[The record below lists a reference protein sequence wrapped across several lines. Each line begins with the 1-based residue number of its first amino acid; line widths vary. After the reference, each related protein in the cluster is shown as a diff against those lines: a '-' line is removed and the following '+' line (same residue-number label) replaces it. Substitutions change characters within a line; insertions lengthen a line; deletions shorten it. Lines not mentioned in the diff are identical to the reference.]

1 MAPAASAAAKLGVR
15 YGRPLH
21 LERRLGDRERGRH
34 GGCRRDGRV
43 HRHSEPYVS
52 ARLPT
57 FPAPVLTV
65 ASLRATEPFD
75 ASGIAYS
82 PNGESILL
90 TDDGTSG
97 VGVARSDGK
106 FLLVFEA
113 RDDAPDDD
121 SLEPLPEGQSFAE
134 GEADTY
140 AEDAEDDAQALGD
153 SFGDELSTAE
163 GDSFADMDQD
173 AGSIE
178 QESARRPSLS
188 AVWEEAEVSGISA

>member
-1 MAPAASAAAKLGVR
+1 
-15 YGRPLH
+15 
-21 LERRLGDRERGRH
+21 
-34 GGCRRDGRV
+34 
-43 HRHSEPYVS
+43 
-52 ARLPT
+52 
-57 FPAPVLTV
+57 VLTV

-90 TDDGTSG
+90 TDDGSSG

-113 RDDAPDDD
+113 QDDAPDDD
-121 SLEPLPEGQSFAE
+121 GLEPLPEGQSFAE

-140 AEDAEDDAQALGD
+140 AEDAEDDAQALRD